1 MWNTRSTGQVVPV
14 GLFEIKY
21 LESHSVLFRGNNAA
35 PRIITSFLHTQV
47 EGYLADTLGP
57 IMKEVIRDP
66 RLQDFSTGGNLSLEE
81 KEANLRYIQV
91 IAKKFLDAIVNSA
104 ETLPV

>member
-1 MWNTRSTGQVVPV
+1 
-14 GLFEIKY
+14 
-21 LESHSVLFRGNNAA
+21 
-35 PRIITSFLHTQV
+35 
-47 EGYLADTLGP
+47 
-57 IMKEVIRDP
+57 MKEVIRDP